1 MPAKIVAPRR
11 SGSVSH
17 NPKGAN
23 NMDSSSDA
31 NETRELLRALK
42 EDLTSRH
49 ESAMKAIEDRDKR
62 GSVVKIVLPIILT
75 TTLGLLVWY
84 FENKIQTQATENNR
98 SIQSKVEENN
108 RLLSTRLAL
117 TEEFYKRKLD
127 AYEKTCT
134 QIASL
139 EESIERYD
147 GLALNP
153 DVGTQASDS
162 MSAVDHLSKSD
173 FLYLSPKF
181 KDELTD
187 LWKIGA
193 DRMTRSADDSSDTRK
208 KLSEQIKNL
217 RDEMNADLHTSDLNW
232 LPQSVR

>member
-1 MPAKIVAPRR
+1 
-11 SGSVSH
+11 
-17 NPKGAN
+17 
-23 NMDSSSDA
+23 MDSSSDA
-31 NETRELLRALK
+31 NETRELLMALK

-49 ESAMKAIEDRDKR
+49 ESAMKAIEERDKR
-62 GSVVKIVLPIILT
+62 GSVIKIVLPIILT

-84 FENKIQTQATENNR
+84 FENKIQTKADENNR

-134 QIASL
+134 QIARL
-139 EESIERYD
+139 EESLERYD

-162 MSAVDHLSKSD
+162 MNAVDHLSKSD

-181 KDELTD
+181 KDQLSD
-187 LWKIGA
+187 LWQTGV
-193 DRMTRSADDSSDTRK
+193 DRMSTSGGDNADIRRK
-208 KLSEQIKNL
+208 LTAQIKNL

-232 LPQSVR
+232 LPQQSER